1 MINDALLNNKKLS
14 LPNTI
19 NIKFQKD
26 LHKYLN
32 SKLYLG
38 LYILFSKQKVER
50 FLEVD
55 SKNYHQDFFAKN
67 EGMKIDF
74 LIIKYNGIKALNDY
88 NFQIFVNKCLI
99 LEVDFLI
106 FYISKELDKN
116 KIIEELNLKLDD
128 TFIEEKK
135 FSDLFRSSY
144 KKNKYT

>member
-38 LYILFSKQKVER
+38 LYILFSKQKVDR

-55 SKNYHQDFFAKN
+55 SKNYHQDFLRR
-67 EGMKIDF
+67 MKEW
-74 LIIKYNGIKALNDY
+74 K
-88 NFQIFVNKCLI
+88 
-99 LEVDFLI
+99 LI
-106 FYISKELDKN
+106 F
-116 KIIEELNLKLDD
+116 
-128 TFIEEKK
+128 
-135 FSDLFRSSY
+135 
-144 KKNKYT
+144 